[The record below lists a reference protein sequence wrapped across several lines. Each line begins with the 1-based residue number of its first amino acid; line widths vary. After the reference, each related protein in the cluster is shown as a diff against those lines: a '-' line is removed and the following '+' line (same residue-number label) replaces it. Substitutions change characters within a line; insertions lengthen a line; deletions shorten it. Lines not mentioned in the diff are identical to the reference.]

1 MFDNLM
7 VGYGVQN
14 AFYSKDSLPKFQSVK
29 ENAAQSCVS
38 IASGQSV

>member
-1 MFDNLM
+1 MSDNLM
-7 VGYGVQN
+7 MGYGVQN